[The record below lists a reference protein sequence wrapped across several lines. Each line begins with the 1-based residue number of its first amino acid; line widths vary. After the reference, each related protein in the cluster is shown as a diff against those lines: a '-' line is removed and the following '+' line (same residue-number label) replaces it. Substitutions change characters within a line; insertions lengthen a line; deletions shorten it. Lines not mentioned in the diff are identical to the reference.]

1 MLQDFLPFVVIG
13 IATGAVYGL
22 AGVGLVLAYKT
33 SGIFNLAYGAIAA
46 LTVFV
51 FYWLHDEHGWPW
63 GLAAAVCVL
72 VIGPVEGLLMELLG
86 RALERVGATLK
97 VVATVGLLL
106 LVLGVG
112 ELWYGNN
119 EVNFPPFLPTSTI
132 PILGVNIGWDQITVT
147 IISLIATAVLYWFFR
162 SVRMGYAMRGV
173 VDNPDLLSMT
183 GENPIRVRRWSWIIS
198 MTFCSMAGLLLAP
211 GLSLNAV
218 IISTLVVYAFGAAAI
233 GGFSSLP
240 LTFLGGLLV
249 GIAGSLSTKYSGSI
263 TWLSGLP
270 PAIPFIVLFVAL
282 CVTPKAKLA
291 ERRVVTTLPVKKSWY
306 APWRVRGATFAIGL
320 VVLCL
325 IPSLVGDNLAIWA
338 SFLADAILLLSLGLL
353 VRVSG
358 QISLCHL
365 AFAAV
370 GAASFAH
377 FTDSYHLPWLL
388 ALLLAML
395 IALPVGAIVA
405 IPAIRLSGLFLALA
419 TLGFGILLQYLF
431 YSTNLMFG
439 LTTSGIPAPRP
450 DVSIFGLSLASD
462 KGFYYVLLVAAVLST
477 AAIMVIQRSRL
488 GRLLGALADSPLA
501 LETQGATTNVIKVLV
516 FCLSAAFASLAGALI
531 AVEFHYAVG
540 ANYDP
545 FLSLV
550 YVALVVI
557 AIGGEPW
564 YALIAALGVSIIP
577 GYLTS
582 NNVTTYL
589 QIFFGVMA
597 ALYAVF
603 QNRTA
608 SVPLRVRQ
616 LLDRLGGRQPEEAVT
631 TEQVRRAV
639 ADAAAAEEDSAH
651 RDGRL
656 AAATAVAAPEAA
668 GVEGRGAAIGLE
680 VRGLSVRFGGVHAVQ
695 DVTLMAPMGS
705 ITGLVGP
712 NGAGKTTTFNA
723 CSGLVRPSEGDIV
736 LHGRNVTS
744 LGPAGRSRFGL
755 GRSFQ
760 RVELFTSL
768 TVRENVALG
777 REASLAGANPARQL
791 VSSTAQRT
799 MVRRAVDDAME
810 LTGIG
815 PLADLQAGLLPTG
828 QRRMVELARVLAGPF
843 DLLLLDEPSSG
854 LDASETRRFGEI
866 LRGAVAERGV
876 GILLVEHDMAL
887 VRQVCQHIYVLDF
900 GRLVFEGSGAEML
913 ASPIVRSAYLGSEG
927 VEAGLA
933 VSGASPPGA
942 VPSVGSSDA

>member
-72 VIGPVEGLLMELLG
+72 VIGPAEGLLMELLG

-106 LVLGVG
+106 IVLGVG

-395 IALPVGAIVA
+395 VALPVGAIVA

-616 LLDRLGGRQPEEAVT
+616 FLDRLGGRQPEEAVT

-639 ADAAAAEEDSAH
+639 ADAAAAEEDSAR

-656 AAATAVAAPEAA
+656 AAVTAVAAPDAA
-668 GVEGRGAAIGLE
+668 AVEGRGAASGLE

-799 MVRRAVDDAME
+799 KVRRAVDDAME

>member
-72 VIGPVEGLLMELLG
+72 VIGPAEGLLMELLG

>member
-1 MLQDFLPFVVIG
+1 MQEFLPFIVIG
-13 IATGAVYGL
+13 IATGSVYGL

-63 GLAAAVCVL
+63 GLAAVVCVL
-72 VIGPVEGLLMELLG
+72 VIGPTEGLLMELLG

-106 LVLGVG
+106 IVLGVG

-183 GENPIRVRRWSWIIS
+183 GENPIRVRRWAWIIS

-249 GIAGSLSTKYSGSI
+249 GIAGSLATKYSGSI

-270 PAIPFIVLFVAL
+270 PAIPFIVLFLAL

-291 ERRVVTTLPVKKSWY
+291 ERRVVTTLPVNKPWY
-306 APWRVRGATFAIGL
+306 APWRVRGMTFAIGF

-325 IPSLVGDNLAIWA
+325 IPNLVGDHLAIWA

-395 IALPVGAIVA
+395 VALPVGAIVA

-462 KGFYYVLLVAAVLST
+462 KGFYYVLLIAAVLST
-477 AAIMVIQRSRL
+477 AVIMVIQRSRM

-577 GYLTS
+577 GYFTS
-582 NNVTTYL
+582 SNVTTYL

-597 ALYAVF
+597 AVYAVF
-603 QNRTA
+603 ESRTA
-608 SVPLRVRQ
+608 SVPLHVRQ
-616 LLDRLGGRQPEEAVT
+616 FLDRLGGRRPEEAVT
-631 TEQVRRAV
+631 TEQLRRAV
-639 ADAAAAEEDSAH
+639 ADAAATEEDAA
-651 RDGRL
+651 RQDDRL
-656 AAATAVAAPEAA
+656 ASVTTVTAA
-668 GVEGRGAAIGLE
+668 VEGGGGTTGLE

-695 DVTLMAPMGS
+695 NVTLAAPMGS

-723 CSGLVRPSEGDIV
+723 CSGLVRPSEGEIM

-744 LGPAGRSRFGL
+744 LGPAGRSRLGL

-760 RVELFTSL
+760 RVELFSSL

-777 REASLAGANPARQL
+777 REASLAGANPVRQL
-791 VSSTAQRT
+791 VSSTAQRAT
-799 MVRRAVDDAME
+799 VRRAVDDAME

-866 LRGAVAERGV
+866 LRGAVADRGV

-900 GRLVFEGSGAEML
+900 GQLVFEGTGVEML
-913 ASPIVRSAYLGSEG
+913 ASPIVRNAYLGSEDG
-927 VEAGLA
+927 MAEASVA
-933 VSGASPPGA
+933 GASPPLGVPPVGA
-942 VPSVGSSDA
+942 SDA

>member
-1 MLQDFLPFVVIG
+1 MQDFLPFIVIG

-72 VIGPVEGLLMELLG
+72 VIGPAEGLLMELLG

-106 LVLGVG
+106 IVLGVG

-132 PILGVNIGWDQITVT
+132 PILGVNIGWDQITVA
-147 IISLIATAVLYWFFR
+147 IISIIATAVLYWFFR

-183 GENPIRVRRWSWIIS
+183 GENPIRVRRWAWIIS

-249 GIAGSLSTKYSGSI
+249 GIAGSLATKYSGSI

-270 PAIPFIVLFVAL
+270 PAIPFIVLFLAL

-306 APWRVRGATFAIGL
+306 APWRVRGMTFAIGF

-325 IPSLVGDNLAIWA
+325 IPNLVGDNLAIWA

-377 FTDSYHLPWLL
+377 FTDSFHLPWLL

-395 IALPVGAIVA
+395 VALPVGAIVA

-477 AAIMVIQRSRL
+477 AVIMVIQRSRL

-516 FCLSAAFASLAGALI
+516 FCLSAGFASLAGALI

-564 YALIAALGVSIIP
+564 YALVAALGVSIIP
-577 GYLTS
+577 GYFTS
-582 NNVTTYL
+582 SNVTTYL

-597 ALYAVF
+597 AVYAVF
-603 QNRTA
+603 ESRTA

-616 LLDRLGGRQPEEAVT
+616 FLDRLGGRRPEEAVT
-631 TEQVRRAV
+631 AEQVRRAV
-639 ADAAAAEEDSAH
+639 ADAAATEEETANRDSGLVA
-651 RDGRL
+651 GAATGGVVGAPL
-656 AAATAVAAPEAA
+656 AAT
-668 GVEGRGAAIGLE
+668 IGLE
-680 VRGLSVRFGGVHAVQ
+680 VRDLSVRFGGVSAVRG
-695 DVTLMAPMGS
+695 VSLTAPMGS

-723 CSGLVRPSEGDIV
+723 CSGLVRPSDGAV
-736 LHGRNVTS
+736 MLHGRDVTS
-744 LGPAGRSRFGL
+744 LGPSGRSRLGL

-760 RVELFTSL
+760 RVELFSSL

-791 VSSTAQRT
+791 VSSSGQRAT
-799 MVRRAVDDAME
+799 VRRAVEDAIE

-854 LDASETRRFGEI
+854 LDANETRRFGEI
-866 LRGAVAERGV
+866 LTGAIAEWGV

-887 VRQVCQHIYVLDF
+887 VRQVCQRIYVLDF
-900 GRLVFEGSGAEML
+900 GEMIFEGSAADML
-913 ASPIVRSAYLGSEG
+913 ASPIVRSAYLGSESGMAAATAG
-927 VEAGLA
+927 VPL
-933 VSGASPPGA
+933 PGA
-942 VPSVGSSDA
+942 APPAGADDA

>member
-1 MLQDFLPFVVIG
+1 MQDFLPFIVIG

-72 VIGPVEGLLMELLG
+72 VIGPAEGLLMELLG

-106 LVLGVG
+106 IVLGVG

-119 EVNFPPFLPTSTI
+119 EVNFPPFLPTSTV
-132 PILGVNIGWDQITVT
+132 PILGVNVGWDQITVT

-162 SVRMGYAMRGV
+162 FVRMGYAMRGV

-183 GENPIRVRRWSWIIS
+183 GENPIRVRRWAWIIS

-249 GIAGSLSTKYSGSI
+249 GIAGSLTTKYSGSI

-270 PAIPFIVLFVAL
+270 PAIPFIVLFLAL

-291 ERRVVTTLPVKKSWY
+291 ERRVVTTLPVKKPWY

-320 VVLCL
+320 VVLSL
-325 IPSLVGDNLAIWA
+325 IPNLVGDHLAIWA

-395 IALPVGAIVA
+395 VAVPVGAIVA

-477 AAIMVIQRSRL
+477 AVIMVIQRSRM

-516 FCLSAAFASLAGALI
+516 FCLSAGFASLAGALI

-577 GYLTS
+577 GYFTS

-597 ALYAVF
+597 AAYAVF
-603 QNRTA
+603 ERRTA
-608 SVPLRVRQ
+608 TVPLRVRQ
-616 LLDRLGGRQPEEAVT
+616 FLDRLGGRQPEEAVT

-639 ADAAAAEEDSAH
+639 ADVVATEEDAARLDGHLAAAAGVTAVE
-651 RDGRL
+651 
-656 AAATAVAAPEAA
+656 AAAVEA
-668 GVEGRGAAIGLE
+668 RGGTSGLE
-680 VRGLSVRFGGVHAVQ
+680 VRRLSVRFGGVSAVQ
-695 DVTLMAPMGS
+695 NLTLTAPMRS

-723 CSGLVRPSEGDIV
+723 CSGLVRPSDGAIM

-760 RVELFTSL
+760 RVELFSSL

-777 REASLAGANPARQL
+777 REASLAGANPVRQL
-791 VSSTAQRT
+791 VSGTAQRAT
-799 MVRRAVDDAME
+799 VRRAVEDAMD

-854 LDASETRRFGEI
+854 LDAGETRRFGEI
-866 LRGAVAERGV
+866 LTGAVAERGV

-887 VRQVCQHIYVLDF
+887 VRQVCENIYVLDF
-900 GRLVFEGSGAEML
+900 GQMVFEGTAAEML

-927 VEAGLA
+927 VMAGADLA
-933 VSGASPPGA
+933 GASPPRG
-942 VPSVGSSDA
+942 VPSVGLSGA

>member
-1 MLQDFLPFVVIG
+1 MQEFLPFIVIG

-63 GLAAAVCVL
+63 ALAAVVCVL
-72 VIGPVEGLLMELLG
+72 VIGPAEGLLMELLG

-106 LVLGVG
+106 IVLGVG

-183 GENPIRVRRWSWIIS
+183 GENPIRVRRWAWIIS

-249 GIAGSLSTKYSGSI
+249 GIAGSLATKYSGSI

-270 PAIPFIVLFVAL
+270 PAIPFIVLFLAL

-291 ERRVVTTLPVKKSWY
+291 ERRVVTTLPVKKPWY
-306 APWRVRGATFAIGL
+306 APWRVRGMTFAIGL

-325 IPSLVGDNLAIWA
+325 IPKLVGDHLAIWA

-377 FTDSYHLPWLL
+377 FTDSYHIPWLL

-395 IALPVGAIVA
+395 VALPVGAIVA

-462 KGFYYVLLVAAVLST
+462 EGFYYVLLIAAVLST
-477 AAIMVIQRSRL
+477 AVIMVIQRSRM

-564 YALIAALGVSIIP
+564 YALIAALGVSVIP
-577 GYLTS
+577 GYFTS
-582 NNVTTYL
+582 SNVTTYL

-597 ALYAVF
+597 AVYAAF
-603 QNRTA
+603 ESRAAT
-608 SVPLRVRQ
+608 VPLRVRQ
-616 LLDRLGGRQPEEAVT
+616 FLDRLGGRQPEEAVT
-631 TEQVRRAV
+631 AEQLRRAV
-639 ADAAAAEEDSAH
+639 ADAAATEEDAA
-651 RDGRL
+651 RKDDRL
-656 AAATAVAAPEAA
+656 ASVTAVTAV
-668 GVEGRGAAIGLE
+668 VEGGGGTIGLE
-680 VRGLSVRFGGVHAVQ
+680 ARGLSVRFGGVHAVQ
-695 DVTLMAPMGS
+695 NVTLAAPMGS

-723 CSGLVRPSEGDIV
+723 CSGLLRPSEGEIM

-760 RVELFTSL
+760 RVELFSSL

-791 VSSTAQRT
+791 VSSTAQRAT
-799 MVRRAVDDAME
+799 VRRAVDDAME

-843 DLLLLDEPSSG
+843 DLWLLDEPSSG

-866 LRGAVAERGV
+866 LRGAVADRGV

-900 GRLVFEGSGAEML
+900 GQLVFEGTGVEML
-913 ASPIVRSAYLGSEG
+913 ASPIVRNAYLGSENG
-927 VEAGLA
+927 MAEGA
-933 VSGASPPGA
+933 VAGASPPRA
-942 VPSVGSSDA
+942 VPPVGASDA

>member
-1 MLQDFLPFVVIG
+1 MQDFLPFIVIG

-72 VIGPVEGLLMELLG
+72 VIGPAEGLLMELLG

-106 LVLGVG
+106 IVLGVG

-119 EVNFPPFLPTSTI
+119 EVNFPPFLPTSTV
-132 PILGVNIGWDQITVT
+132 PILGVNVGWDQITVT
-147 IISLIATAVLYWFFR
+147 IVSLIATAVLYWFFR
-162 SVRMGYAMRGV
+162 FVRMGYAMRGV

-183 GENPIRVRRWSWIIS
+183 GENPIRVRRWAWIIS

-249 GIAGSLSTKYSGSI
+249 GIAGSLTTKYSGSI

-270 PAIPFIVLFVAL
+270 PAIPFIVLFLAL

-291 ERRVVTTLPVKKSWY
+291 ERRVVTTLPVKKPWY

-320 VVLCL
+320 VVLSL
-325 IPSLVGDNLAIWA
+325 IPNLVGDHLAIWA

-395 IALPVGAIVA
+395 VAVPVGAIVA

-477 AAIMVIQRSRL
+477 AVIMVIQRSRM

-516 FCLSAAFASLAGALI
+516 FCLSAGFASLAGALI

-577 GYLTS
+577 GYFTS

-597 ALYAVF
+597 AAYAVF
-603 QNRTA
+603 ERRTA
-608 SVPLRVRQ
+608 TVPLRVRQ
-616 LLDRLGGRQPEEAVT
+616 FLDRLGGRQPEEAVT

-639 ADAAAAEEDSAH
+639 ADVVATEEDAARLDGHLAAAAGVTAVE
-651 RDGRL
+651 
-656 AAATAVAAPEAA
+656 AAAVEA
-668 GVEGRGAAIGLE
+668 RGGTSGLE
-680 VRGLSVRFGGVHAVQ
+680 VRRLSVRFGGVSAVQ
-695 DVTLMAPMGS
+695 NLTLTAPMRS

-723 CSGLVRPSEGDIV
+723 CSGLVRPSDGAIM

-760 RVELFTSL
+760 RVELFSSL

-777 REASLAGANPARQL
+777 REASLAGANPVRQL
-791 VSSTAQRT
+791 VSGTAQRAT
-799 MVRRAVDDAME
+799 VRRAVEDAME

-854 LDASETRRFGEI
+854 LDAGETRRFGEI
-866 LRGAVAERGV
+866 LTGAVAERGV

-887 VRQVCQHIYVLDF
+887 VRQVCQNIYVLDF
-900 GRLVFEGSGAEML
+900 GQMVFEGTAAEML

-927 VEAGLA
+927 VMAGADLA
-933 VSGASPPGA
+933 GASPPRG
-942 VPSVGSSDA
+942 VPSVGLSGA

>member
-72 VIGPVEGLLMELLG
+72 VIGPAEGLLMELLG

-477 AAIMVIQRSRL
+477 ATIMVIQRSRL

-656 AAATAVAAPEAA
+656 AAVTAVAAPEAA

>member
-72 VIGPVEGLLMELLG
+72 VIGPAEGLLMELLG

-395 IALPVGAIVA
+395 VALPVGAIVA

>member
-1 MLQDFLPFVVIG
+1 MQEFLPFIVIG

-63 GLAAAVCVL
+63 GLAAVVCVL
-72 VIGPVEGLLMELLG
+72 VIGPAEGLLMELLG

-106 LVLGVG
+106 IVLGVG

-147 IISLIATAVLYWFFR
+147 IISLIATGVLYWFFR

-183 GENPIRVRRWSWIIS
+183 GENPIRVRRWAWIIS

-233 GGFSSLP
+233 GAFSSLP

-249 GIAGSLSTKYSGSI
+249 GIAGSLATKYSGSI

-270 PAIPFIVLFVAL
+270 PAIPFIVLFLAL

-291 ERRVVTTLPVKKSWY
+291 ERRVVTTLPVKKPWY
-306 APWRVRGATFAIGL
+306 APWPVRGMTFAIGF

-325 IPSLVGDNLAIWA
+325 IPNLVGDHLAIWA

-395 IALPVGAIVA
+395 VALPVGAIVA

-462 KGFYYVLLVAAVLST
+462 KGFYYVLLIAAVLST
-477 AAIMVIQRSRL
+477 AVIMVIQRSRM

-564 YALIAALGVSIIP
+564 YALIAALGVSVIP
-577 GYLTS
+577 GYFTS
-582 NNVTTYL
+582 SNVTTYL
-589 QIFFGVMA
+589 QIFFGVLA
-597 ALYAVF
+597 AVYAAF
-603 QNRTA
+603 ESRAAT
-608 SVPLRVRQ
+608 VPLRVRQ
-616 LLDRLGGRQPEEAVT
+616 FLDRLGGRQPEEAVT
-631 TEQVRRAV
+631 TEQLRRAV
-639 ADAAAAEEDSAH
+639 AAAAATEEDAA
-651 RDGRL
+651 RKDDRL
-656 AAATAVAAPEAA
+656 ASVTAV
-668 GVEGRGAAIGLE
+668 VEGGGGTIGLE
-680 VRGLSVRFGGVHAVQ
+680 ARGLSVRFGGVHAVQ
-695 DVTLMAPMGS
+695 NVTFAAPMGS

-723 CSGLVRPSEGDIV
+723 CSGLVRPSEGEIM

-760 RVELFTSL
+760 RVELFSSL

-791 VSSTAQRT
+791 LSSTAQRAT
-799 MVRRAVDDAME
+799 VRRAVDDAME

-843 DLLLLDEPSSG
+843 DLWLLDEPSSG

-866 LRGAVAERGV
+866 LRGAVADRGV

-900 GRLVFEGSGAEML
+900 GQLVFEGTGVEML
-913 ASPIVRSAYLGSEG
+913 ASPIVRNAYLGSENG
-927 VEAGLA
+927 MAEAA
-933 VSGASPPGA
+933 VAGASPPRA
-942 VPSVGSSDA
+942 VPPVGASDA

>member
-1 MLQDFLPFVVIG
+1 
-13 IATGAVYGL
+13 
-22 AGVGLVLAYKT
+22 
-33 SGIFNLAYGAIAA
+33 
-46 LTVFV
+46 
-51 FYWLHDEHGWPW
+51 
-63 GLAAAVCVL
+63 
-72 VIGPVEGLLMELLG
+72 
-86 RALERVGATLK
+86 
-97 VVATVGLLL
+97 
-106 LVLGVG
+106 
-112 ELWYGNN
+112 
-119 EVNFPPFLPTSTI
+119 
-132 PILGVNIGWDQITVT
+132 
-147 IISLIATAVLYWFFR
+147 
-162 SVRMGYAMRGV
+162 
-173 VDNPDLLSMT
+173 
-183 GENPIRVRRWSWIIS
+183 
-198 MTFCSMAGLLLAP
+198 
-211 GLSLNAV
+211 
-218 IISTLVVYAFGAAAI
+218 
-233 GGFSSLP
+233 
-240 LTFLGGLLV
+240 
-249 GIAGSLSTKYSGSI
+249 
-263 TWLSGLP
+263 
-270 PAIPFIVLFVAL
+270 
-282 CVTPKAKLA
+282 
-291 ERRVVTTLPVKKSWY
+291 
-306 APWRVRGATFAIGL
+306 
-320 VVLCL
+320 
-325 IPSLVGDNLAIWA
+325 
-338 SFLADAILLLSLGLL
+338 
-353 VRVSG
+353 
-358 QISLCHL
+358 
-365 AFAAV
+365 
-370 GAASFAH
+370 
-377 FTDSYHLPWLL
+377 
-388 ALLLAML
+388 
-395 IALPVGAIVA
+395 
-405 IPAIRLSGLFLALA
+405 
-419 TLGFGILLQYLF
+419 
-431 YSTNLMFG
+431 
-439 LTTSGIPAPRP
+439 
-450 DVSIFGLSLASD
+450 
-462 KGFYYVLLVAAVLST
+462 
-477 AAIMVIQRSRL
+477 
-488 GRLLGALADSPLA
+488 
-501 LETQGATTNVIKVLV
+501 
-516 FCLSAAFASLAGALI
+516 
-531 AVEFHYAVG
+531 
-540 ANYDP
+540 
-545 FLSLV
+545 
-550 YVALVVI
+550 
-557 AIGGEPW
+557 
-564 YALIAALGVSIIP
+564 
-577 GYLTS
+577 
-582 NNVTTYL
+582 
-589 QIFFGVMA
+589 
-597 ALYAVF
+597 
-603 QNRTA
+603 
-608 SVPLRVRQ
+608 
-616 LLDRLGGRQPEEAVT
+616 
-631 TEQVRRAV
+631 V

-656 AAATAVAAPEAA
+656 AAASAVAAPEAA

-799 MVRRAVDDAME
+799 TVRRAVDDAME